1 MKPRYIYIDLLKVIA
16 IFMVITLHIP
26 MWNTNFI
33 GETDIQSFILKCCSF
48 SLRIISEGVLI
59 FMLVNG
65 YLLFSRECDIKK
77 IYNKI
82 IKIFVLI
89 IIWSLTLS
97 ISLPLISGESLTF
110 EGVLLNILNTNI
122 SNPYTGVLWFLQH
135 LIPVYLFFPFIKY
148 LYDNKFQYFKYL
160 LIALFVGNY
169 GIKFV
174 ILINNLLNSFIHS
187 EILNSCN
194 FFLSQYHIYVIDTSY
209 IFYFILGG
217 YLYRIKRTLNSKV
230 IIIGVASY
238 IFSIAYAIVI
248 STHNNSLIADNYL
261 YEQLPLIFIFIAIF
275 YTFFKLESK
284 MLSKKDS
291 VFIKTI
297 SSIGNNT
304 MGIYLI
310 HKIIIYI
317 IDYKIIH
324 LNDCAYR
331 IQFFIAISILL
342 GSWGIALII
351 RKIPKLRH
359 IISL

>member
-1 MKPRYIYIDLLKVIA
+1 
-16 IFMVITLHIP
+16 
-26 MWNTNFI
+26 
-33 GETDIQSFILKCCSF
+33 
-48 SLRIISEGVLI
+48 
-59 FMLVNG
+59 
-65 YLLFSRECDIKK
+65 
-77 IYNKI
+77 
-82 IKIFVLI
+82 
-89 IIWSLTLS
+89 
-97 ISLPLISGESLTF
+97 
-110 EGVLLNILNTNI
+110 
-122 SNPYTGVLWFLQH
+122 
-135 LIPVYLFFPFIKY
+135 
-148 LYDNKFQYFKYL
+148 
-160 LIALFVGNY
+160 
-169 GIKFV
+169 
-174 ILINNLLNSFIHS
+174 
-187 EILNSCN
+187 
-194 FFLSQYHIYVIDTSY
+194 
-209 IFYFILGG
+209 
-217 YLYRIKRTLNSKV
+217 LYRIKRTLNSKV